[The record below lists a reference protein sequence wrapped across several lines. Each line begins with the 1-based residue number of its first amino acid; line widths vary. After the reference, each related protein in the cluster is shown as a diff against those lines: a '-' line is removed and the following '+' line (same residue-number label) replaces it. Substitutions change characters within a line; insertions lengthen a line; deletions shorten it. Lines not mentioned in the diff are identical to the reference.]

1 MAWVFLSGECFGIC
15 ENEGSSGMSSGREPT
30 PLILELGARIR
41 KLRQKRNWTQADV
54 EAHTGLDRGHISE
67 MEAGK
72 RAITIVTLQII
83 AKCFD
88 TTMARLL
95 RGL

>member
-1 MAWVFLSGECFGIC
+1 
-15 ENEGSSGMSSGREPT
+15 MSSGRAPT
-30 PLILELGARIR
+30 PLTLVLGERIR
-41 KLRQKRNWTQADV
+41 KLRKQRNWTQADM
-54 EAHTGLDRGHISE
+54 EAHTNLDRGHISE
-67 MEAGK
+67 METGK

-83 AKCFD
+83 ARCFG

>member
-1 MAWVFLSGECFGIC
+1 
-15 ENEGSSGMSSGREPT
+15 
-30 PLILELGARIR
+30 
-41 KLRQKRNWTQADV
+41 V

-67 MEAGK
+67 METGK

>member
-1 MAWVFLSGECFGIC
+1 
-15 ENEGSSGMSSGREPT
+15 MSSSRQPT
-30 PLILELGARIR
+30 ELTRELGARIR
-41 KLRQKRNWTQADV
+41 KLRKKRNWTQADV
-54 EAHTGLDRGHISE
+54 EAHTNLDRGHISE
-67 MEAGK
+67 METGK
-72 RAITIVTLQII
+72 RAVTIVTLQVI